1 MGGLSFPDWLSA
13 YSNDVVIRTQE
24 HAILSLLAVLMSTV
38 VALVLAIAF
47 YRSRFMSDAIV
58 KMLGVGFTIPSIAFF
73 PLAVS
78 LVGKNLSAVL
88 PVLVVYALL
97 PVTRNAFVGLQ
108 SVDATMLDAARGM
121 GMGRWRILW
130 QVELPLAWPVILAGI
145 RVSAQLTVG
154 LVTIAA
160 FVFQVGLGTFAFDA
174 LNNLG
179 AANTLNLG
187 MASVLFVVLIALVF
201 DAFFVLV
208 RRLTTPRGLRV

>member
-1 MGGLSFPDWLSA
+1 MGGLSFLEWLDA
-13 YSNDVVIRTQE
+13 FRDDVFIRIQE
-24 HAILSLLAVLMSTV
+24 HAILSLLAIAVSTV
-38 VALVLAIAF
+38 VALVLAITF
-47 YRSRFMSDAIV
+47 YRSRLMSDIV
-58 KMLGVGFTIPSIAFF
+58 VKVLGVAFTIPSIAFF

-78 LVGKNLSAVL
+78 LVGKNLSAVI

-97 PVTRNAFVGLQ
+97 PVTRNALVGLQ

-160 FVFQVGLGTFAFDA
+160 FVFQIGLGTFAFDA

-179 AANTLNLG
+179 SANTLNMG
-187 MASVLFVVLIALVF
+187 MASVLFVVIIALVF
-201 DAFFVLV
+201 DAVFVLV
-208 RRLTTPRGLRV
+208 RRFTTPRGLRV

>member
-13 YSNDVVIRTQE
+13 YSSDVVIRTQE

-38 VALVLAIAF
+38 VALALAIGF
-47 YRSRFMSDAIV
+47 YRSTFMSDTIIKV
-58 KMLGVGFTIPSIAFF
+58 LGVAFTIPSIAFF

-187 MASVLFVVLIALVF
+187 MASVLFVVLLGLIF

-208 RRLTTPRGLRV
+208 RRFTTPRGLRV